1 MLQCRDVGRLPE
13 SVVYH
18 LISNIVVLFTATATD
33 VVGSWSMLELRLML
47 VLLSGAG
54 ACSDLVDSICCS
66 LLSSSQ
72 SEAGGECRNSD
83 MRNHKYCIVVS
94 HCTTTNEWSNSNRA
108 MLF

>member
-1 MLQCRDVGRLPE
+1 
-13 SVVYH
+13 
-18 LISNIVVLFTATATD
+18 
-33 VVGSWSMLELRLML
+33 ML